1 MNLPGS
7 FAFRLVR
14 CASLYAAQAAVLFS
28 GCAAPLQMLSNVT
41 GGVAHRF
48 EEAHDLAR
56 VRHETRD
63 KLADQREETRRIES
77 DRVLEEAKLNAERQ
91 QLEAEFCRANQEA
104 LKDRLRSNIKE
115 TVESKVA
122 FNLQQGMEIGEL
134 EVDVEELQELL
145 KNREKQPPPSEPFRR
160 KPPCE
165 CCDQPCGCRP
175 GLLRRLCP
183 HCREKPCEAEK
194 KCGGPEALTRLE
206 EQPLRQPL
214 RPTEIPL
221 KLPVRLTFG
230 MQQPSMEQTRIRR
243 QPLINE
249 PLLGPP
255 GPCDCDDCVRRQR
268 CGVATNGGATQGAA
282 TQGAAG
288 AVTDGDLK
296 VDAKDIPKPAPSE

>member
-1 MNLPGS
+1 
-7 FAFRLVR
+7 
-14 CASLYAAQAAVLFS
+14 
-28 GCAAPLQMLSNVT
+28 MLSNVT
-41 GGVAHRF
+41 GGVANRVEH
-48 EEAHDLAR
+48 AHDLAR
-56 VRHETRD
+56 IRHDTRD

-91 QLEAEFCRANQEA
+91 QLEAEFCHANQEA
-104 LKDRLRSNIKE
+104 LKERLRSNIKE

-145 KNREKQPPPSEPFRR
+145 KNREKQPPSPPEPLRG

-175 GLLRRLCP
+175 GLLRRLCS

-230 MQQPSMEQTRIRR
+230 MQQPSMEQARIRR

-255 GPCDCDDCVRRQR
+255 GRCDCDDCVRRQR
-268 CGVATNGGATQGAA
+268 CGVATKGNSGMLTEE
-282 TQGAAG
+282 
-288 AVTDGDLK
+288 VLK
-296 VDAKDIPKPAPSE
+296 VDAKEIPQPAPSE